1 MTELLDIEHEN
12 AILASKK
19 LQGVLKD
26 EKDIGPEQIK
36 LCLYAQVN
44 FQRTLASFTQ
54 DRAVNLKAI
63 TFVAGKDREDV
74 KKLIKKHNLE
84 QKLLP
89 DKK

>member
-1 MTELLDIEHEN
+1 MNELLEVEHQN
-12 AILASKK
+12 ALLASRK

-63 TFVAGKDREDV
+63 SFVAGKDRENV
-74 KKLIKKHNLE
+74 KKLIKKHELE
-84 QKLLP
+84 QKLLA
-89 DKK
+89 KV

>member
-1 MTELLDIEHEN
+1 MNELLDVQHEN
-12 AILASKK
+12 ALIASRK

-36 LCLYAQVN
+36 LCLYTQVN

-63 TFVAGKDREDV
+63 SFVAGKDRENV
-74 KKLIKKHNLE
+74 KNLIKEHKLE
-84 QKLLP
+84 QKLIG
-89 DKK
+89 K